1 MLSFKGYLLEK
12 AMASAIFNP
21 LSISDLRKDQQ
32 RPSNFIEKVKNGDK
46 FITVSKGEVVIDK
59 KQLGAVK
66 GFMNADQGKFPASGS
81 SLTVKTSKGD
91 LIIPKDFLKTGE
103 FGGKGQGSGV
113 AAETLAMNDFNKKL
127 NDILQKEGVP
137 EIKIKING
145 RTINCAQMVKTE
157 GTYQGRDPKSDMTLV
172 DKSGKPQAYISHKA
186 GKSAK
191 DYQQYGGLSY
201 KQYATNKDIK
211 NFMNAVLAQRPDGLK
226 SGDSFYRVVK
236 DKKLVAD
243 AMYGPEF
250 SSGKSSISNVD
261 EFHLGFMELK
271 GKGKGPYTIES
282 IHKGTNGEMPK
293 GDYEAIFFIR
303 FQDRRGAARAAGVT
317 VPNARVGIFP
327 MAKKVGTS
335 KKI

>member
-1 MLSFKGYLLEK
+1 
-12 AMASAIFNP
+12 MAAVFNP

-32 RPSNFIEKVKNGDK
+32 RPLNFINKVKDGNP
-46 FITVSKGEVVIDK
+46 FITVNNGEVVIDK
-59 KQLGAVK
+59 KQLAAIK
-66 GFMNADQGKFPASGS
+66 GFMTADQNKFPAKGS
-81 SLTVKTSKGD
+81 TLIVKTNKGNLTV
-91 LIIPKDFLKTGE
+91 PKDFLKSGE

-113 AAETLAMNDFNKKL
+113 AAETLAMNDFNDKL
-127 NDILQKEGVP
+127 NKILQTQGVK

-145 RTINCAQMVKTE
+145 RTIKCAAMVKTE
-157 GTYQGRDPKSDMTLV
+157 GKYQGRDPKSDMTLV
-172 DKSGKPQAYISHKA
+172 DGKGNPQAYISHKA

-201 KQYATNKDIK
+201 RQYESNQDIK
-211 NFMNAVLAQRPDGLK
+211 KFMNDVLGQRPGGLQ

-250 SSGKSSISNVD
+250 SSGRPGVSNVD
-261 EFHLGFMELK
+261 EFHLGFMNLK
-271 GKGKGPYTIES
+271 GKGSGPYTIES
-282 IHKGTNGEMPK
+282 IHKGTNGEMPE
-293 GDYEAIFFIR
+293 GDYQAIFFIR
-303 FQDRRGAARAAGVT
+303 FQDRRGAARAGGVT

-335 KKI
+335 QKI